1 MHEFLKLKTK
11 EAGKQISALL
21 ASKNWFLFMVTWTGK
36 ERSVRKLISSLW
48 LLSRA
53 AAARNYL
60 QPTDENLRF
69 FLMTHDELDKKKL
82 TGNSF
87 TKSGFYCITF
97 VLFRPQRH
105 FAGIT

>member
-1 MHEFLKLKTK
+1 MNTK

-36 ERSVRKLISSLW
+36 ECSVRKLISCLW

-87 TKSGFYCITF
+87 AKSGIYCITF
-97 VLFRPQRH
+97 VLLDPV
-105 FAGIT
+105 GISLELHD